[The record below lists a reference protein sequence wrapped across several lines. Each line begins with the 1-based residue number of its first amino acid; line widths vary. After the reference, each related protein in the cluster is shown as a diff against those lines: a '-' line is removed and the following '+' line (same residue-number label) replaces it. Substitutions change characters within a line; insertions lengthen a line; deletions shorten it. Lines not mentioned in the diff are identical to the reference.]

1 MASHRDILRGH
12 DSRPSDEYAKS
23 LDRNHATLSLGFL
36 GTMESDL
43 VKAQSTLAKLAAEVD
58 DLTRRLDR
66 LTQR

>member
-1 MASHRDILRGH
+1 
-12 DSRPSDEYAKS
+12 
-23 LDRNHATLSLGFL
+23 
-36 GTMESDL
+36 MESDL